1 MYNQKLV
8 LKIMDFKEV
17 LKFLLAEFPKSDI
30 DFALVGG
37 LAVSIYT
44 KPRMTQDLDLMI
56 LSTDLNKAKKI
67 LINAGYNITFES
79 GDIVTF
85 VSNSVARG
93 RIDFQLAHRK
103 HAKKMIARAKNI
115 ELYPGMNV
123 KVLIPEDII
132 GLKVQA
138 YNNQPERYY
147 KDMADI
153 QELIK
158 SDDCKN
164 LDEVE
169 EYFKI
174 FDRHSDFK
182 TIIKELALKH
192 EKKK

>member
-56 LSTDLNKAKKI
+56 LSTDLNKAKNI
-67 LINAGYNITFES
+67 LINAGYSITFES

-85 VSNSVARG
+85 VSKSV
-93 RIDFQLAHRK
+93 
-103 HAKKMIARAKNI
+103 AKNI
-115 ELYPGMNV
+115 ELYQGINV